1 MVHVGKLEGFCT
13 GKKGVTDLL
22 FPETLLTPLY
32 PFAFAAIGLLCLQ
45 LISKMDQCL
54 KTLI

>member
-45 LISKMDQCL
+45 LISEMDQCL